1 MGIYFAFFL
10 DITMYECLVRSHDVT
25 PIKKISFE
33 DAIQAARQRQPHGKK
48 RHLEEEEGTGKVS
61 ETELQE
67 SITTMLVSKTLTET
81 RGHTS
86 YLTFATFL
94 PAIENNVQPD
104 ADDDLMETVIVE
116 KEEKASNDN
125 NN

>member
-1 MGIYFAFFL
+1 
-10 DITMYECLVRSHDVT
+10 MYECLVRSHDVT

-48 RHLEEEEGTGKVS
+48 RPLEEEGTGNVS

-67 SITTMLVSKTLTET
+67 SITTMLVSKTPTET

-116 KEEKASNDN
+116 KEEKPSNDN